1 MYTKNVKRG
10 SSEKST
16 SSNQLITARNLRLK
30 VKQLVDKDENFE
42 LEPVQVLKVYP
53 TGSADKGFID
63 YGRIVGR
70 YVVSEPGKPF
80 NECKDFVPLDNNV
93 LQYPLENEVV
103 IGMEFNNERYYFSSL
118 NINPKKVNF
127 TRKISDTRATA
138 SIDYRD
144 EDLKY
149 FDNTSE
155 YKTQVRQGDTLIQG
169 RNNNYVKLSSD
180 DGKKTGNIVLST
192 NDKQSSKNITDDI
205 SFIRM
210 TSKESVNYS
219 DQVKDYGIEM
229 AKWSWKKPS
238 PFSNH
243 FETTEYNDGQ
253 IYIGSDRLTF
263 SAEQDDIAIFAKGK
277 VHIKA
282 DRVQIKNA
290 MGGME
295 LGASQIITDAKT
307 KVDVN
312 KKLGEN
318 GVILAPEGMV
328 EMGAVLAKQV
338 EFNLDFIKVQIGSL
352 IPAVIPGTRGVLN
365 PAWFASIRAKI
376 KNAKKLLEFND
387 LVLKLKWLD
396 KSRLKTYTM
405 DELKEA
411 LKPIPGFAQIIQG
424 VSSLGQLKAQA
435 DTIKSVIDG
444 KIDRTKALKTT
455 ALTTV
460 ADTVDSVKD
469 SPNQQ
474 LTQTQVDELKEKL
487 EDFEQEGNDLNTYK
501 GAPALK
507 SRITEYEVAKENLE
521 SSFGEDTIP
530 ARKMFQEKEESLR
543 TLLVNGEVNSFG
555 DRVIELDNE
564 VTTLEGS
571 KDLVDGIADLQTE
584 IEE

>member
-192 NDKQSSKNITDDI
+192 NDKQSSKNITDDT

-229 AKWSWKKPS
+229 AKWSWK
-238 PFSNH
+238 
-243 FETTEYNDGQ
+243 
-253 IYIGSDRLTF
+253 
-263 SAEQDDIAIFAKGK
+263 
-277 VHIKA
+277 
-282 DRVQIKNA
+282 
-290 MGGME
+290 
-295 LGASQIITDAKT
+295 
-307 KVDVN
+307 
-312 KKLGEN
+312 
-318 GVILAPEGMV
+318 
-328 EMGAVLAKQV
+328 
-338 EFNLDFIKVQIGSL
+338 
-352 IPAVIPGTRGVLN
+352 
-365 PAWFASIRAKI
+365 
-376 KNAKKLLEFND
+376 
-387 LVLKLKWLD
+387 
-396 KSRLKTYTM
+396 
-405 DELKEA
+405 
-411 LKPIPGFAQIIQG
+411 
-424 VSSLGQLKAQA
+424 
-435 DTIKSVIDG
+435 
-444 KIDRTKALKTT
+444 
-455 ALTTV
+455 
-460 ADTVDSVKD
+460 
-469 SPNQQ
+469 
-474 LTQTQVDELKEKL
+474 
-487 EDFEQEGNDLNTYK
+487 
-501 GAPALK
+501 
-507 SRITEYEVAKENLE
+507 
-521 SSFGEDTIP
+521 
-530 ARKMFQEKEESLR
+530 
-543 TLLVNGEVNSFG
+543 
-555 DRVIELDNE
+555 
-564 VTTLEGS
+564 
-571 KDLVDGIADLQTE
+571 
-584 IEE
+584 

>member
-1 MYTKNVKRG
+1 MYTKPIKRG

-30 VKQLVDKDENFE
+30 VKQLVDVDENFE
-42 LEPVQVLKVYP
+42 LEPLEVLKVYP
-53 TGSADKGFID
+53 TGSAEKGFID

-70 YVVSEPGKPF
+70 YVVSEQGLPF
-80 NECKDFVPLDNNV
+80 NQCKDFIPLDNNI

-103 IGMEFNNERYYFSSL
+103 IGMEFNGERYYFSSL

-138 SIDYRD
+138 SVDSRD

-149 FDNTSE
+149 FEDTSE

-180 DGKKTGNIVLST
+180 NGKKTGNIVLST
-192 NDKQSSKNITDDI
+192 NDKQSSKNITDDK

-219 DQVKDYGIEM
+219 QQVKDYGIEM

-243 FETTEYNDGQ
+243 FETDEYNDGQ
-253 IYIGSDRLTF
+253 IYIGSDRLAF
-263 SAEQDDIAIFAKGK
+263 SAEKDDIAIFAKGK

-290 MGGME
+290 MGGLE
-295 LGASQIITDAKT
+295 LGAKQIITDAKS

-312 KKLGEN
+312 KKLGQD
-318 GVILAPEGMV
+318 GVILAPENMK
-328 EMGAVLAKQV
+328 EMGGILAKQV

-352 IPAVIPGTRGVLN
+352 IPAVIPGTKGIVN
-365 PAWFASIRAKI
+365 PAWFANIRAKI

-396 KSRLKTYTM
+396 KTRLKTYTM

-411 LKPIPGFAQIIQG
+411 LKPIPGFAAILAG
-424 VSSLGQLKAQA
+424 VASLTQLKAQA
-435 DTIKSVIDG
+435 DTIKATIDG
-444 KIDRTKALKTT
+444 KIDVAKALKTQ

-460 ADTVDSVKD
+460 SGTIDSIKDT
-469 SPNQQ
+469 PNQM
-474 LTQTQVDELKEKL
+474 LEQTQVEQLKQNI
-487 EDFEQEGNDLNTYK
+487 EDFEQEGNDINTYK

-507 SRITEYEVAKENLE
+507 SRVEEYEVARENLQGA
-521 SSFGEDTIP
+521 FGDDVVI
-530 ARKMFQEKEESLR
+530 AREQFQEKEESLR
-543 TLLVNGEVNSFG
+543 TLIVNGEVNSFG
-555 DRVIELDNE
+555 EKIIEIDNE

-571 KDLVDGIADLQTE
+571 KSLVDELADLQTE

>member
-1 MYTKNVKRG
+1 MYTKKIKRG

-70 YVVSEPGKPF
+70 YTVSEQGLPF
-80 NECKDFVPLDNNV
+80 NECKDFIPLDNNV

-103 IGMEFNNERYYFSSL
+103 IGLEFNGERYYFSSL

-127 TRKISDTRATA
+127 TRKISDNRATQ

-149 FDNTSE
+149 FENTSE

-180 DGKKTGNIVLST
+180 DGEKTGNIVLST
-192 NDKQSSKNITDDI
+192 NDKQSSKNITDDK

-210 TSKESVNYS
+210 TTSESVNYS
-219 DQVKDYGIEM
+219 EQVKDYGIEM

-238 PFSNH
+238 PYSNH

-263 SAEQDDIAIFAKGK
+263 SAEEDDIAIFAKGK

-282 DRVQIKNA
+282 DKVQIKNA

-295 LGASQIITDAKT
+295 LGANQIITDAKT
-307 KVDVN
+307 KIDVN

-318 GVILAPEGMV
+318 GVILAPEGMQ

-338 EFNLDFIKVQIGSL
+338 EWNLDFIKVQIGSL
-352 IPAVIPGTRGVLN
+352 IPAVIPGTRGVVS
-365 PAWFASIRAKI
+365 PAWFKNIRDKI

-411 LKPIPGFAQIIQG
+411 LKPIPGFAAIIGG
-424 VSSLGQLKAQA
+424 VASLTQLKAQA
-435 DTIKSVIDG
+435 DTIKATIDG
-444 KIDRTKALKTT
+444 KIDVTKALKTQ

-460 ADTVDSVKD
+460 SGTIDSIKD
-469 SPNQQ
+469 APNQI
-474 LTQTQVDELKEKL
+474 LNQTQVEQLKQNV
-487 EDFEQEGNDLNTYK
+487 EDFEQERNDLNTYK

-507 SRITEYEVAKENLE
+507 SRITEYEVAKENLQN
-521 SSFGEDTIP
+521 SFGDDLEM
-530 ARKMFQEKEESLR
+530 ARQQFQDKEESLR
-543 TLLVNGEVNSFG
+543 TLIVNGEVNSFSN
-555 DRVIELDNE
+555 RIIEIDNE

-571 KDLVDGIADLQTE
+571 KTLVDSLADLQTE